1 MDNCYN
7 DLINE
12 ELMIKNISELELDME
27 YYIKFVNINDKM
39 SGLYKIKRVFNSDY
53 CNSILCEVTNIDNN
67 IEFSLINLIKCIIS
81 KRATKRHP
89 LNPDKIL
96 GYFTTLNLKRS
107 TCNIYKLPQ
116 TEYVLK

>member
-1 MDNCYN
+1 
-7 DLINE
+7 
-12 ELMIKNISELELDME
+12 
-27 YYIKFVNINDKM
+27 M
-39 SGLYKIKRVFNSDY
+39 SGLYKIKRIFQNDVWTDI
-53 CNSILCEVTNIDNN
+53 CIVTNIDET
-67 IEFSLINLIKCIIS
+67 IEFSLFGTLNIIS

>member
-67 IEFSLINLIKCIIS
+67 IEFSLNSAVDVICF
-81 KRATKRHP
+81 ATSNRNP
-89 LNPDKIL
+89 LLTNEIL
-96 GYFTTLNLKRS
+96 NSFIAPRLKYA
-107 TCNIYKLPQ
+107 TCNIYKLQP
-116 TEYVLK
+116 TEYILK